1 MSQTISNAI
10 RALVDYA
17 VEWKLCQEDDR
28 VYLTNRLLDAMDED
42 SYEPTDEAFSGD
54 LEVILGTLL
63 DAAVEKSLIEDNT
76 TERDLFDTSL
86 MGIVTPMPHEVRE
99 KFRRAYEQSPE
110 AATDYYYQL
119 SQDSDYI
126 RRYRIKKDMRW
137 TYESD
142 YGTFC
147 LFVPYHGQHI
157 RANSL
162 MIC

>member
-1 MSQTISNAI
+1 
-10 RALVDYA
+10 
-17 VEWKLCQEDDR
+17 
-28 VYLTNRLLDAMDED
+28 MDED

-63 DAAVEKSLIEDNT
+63 DAAVEKGLIEDNT
-76 TERDLFDTSL
+76 TARDLFDTSL

-142 YGTFC
+142 YGHFGYYHQPLQARKRPQGHC
-147 LFVPYHGQHI
+147 GGKICPPERLSQVPSYAQRT
-157 RANSL
+157 RA
-162 MIC
+162 IGAE